1 MKFIFIKVLGIIL
14 LLSSC
19 MPKKKEEQQQSS
31 SKCDLVTIQKISSTN
46 EVELKSY
53 FNENCTID
61 SIQVSFE
68 LDERSFENKND
79 YSLEN
84 VLASMGY
91 MEKDSSYLI
100 GQKSAS
106 NFYLNSQS
114 GFVTATFPI
123 TGVTLS
129 TINYI
134 QVSTI
139 GVEKEQTIVSNL
151 YPYENS
157 LALAKMEQTYLDHK
171 AFLNTNVHHEVQ
183 EVKDGII
190 DKISLTVKAKN
201 IDTLSYYN
209 IAINGVPLKFRS
221 SVKASFKD
229 FQHENKACEFSNL
242 LKMNKNYLKF
252 DLAIGALDIE
262 EIQEL
267 SVDLR

>member
-1 MKFIFIKVLGIIL
+1 
-14 LLSSC
+14 
-19 MPKKKEEQQQSS
+19 
-31 SKCDLVTIQKISSTN
+31 
-46 EVELKSY
+46 
-53 FNENCTID
+53 
-61 SIQVSFE
+61 
-68 LDERSFENKND
+68 
-79 YSLEN
+79 
-84 VLASMGY
+84 

-106 NFYLNSQS
+106 NFYLNSQT

-134 QVSTI
+134 QVNTI
-139 GVEKEQTIVSNL
+139 GVEKGQTVVSNL

-171 AFLNTNVHHEVQ
+171 AFLNTNVHHVVQ
-183 EVKDGII
+183 EVKDRAI
-190 DKISLTVKAKN
+190 DKILLTVKAKN

-209 IAINGVPLKFRS
+209 ITINGVPLKFRA

-229 FQHENKACEFSNL
+229 FQHENKACVFSNYNITINGVPLKFRASVKASFKDFQHENKACVFSNL

-252 DLAIGALDIE
+252 DLAIGA
-262 EIQEL
+262 
-267 SVDLR
+267 